1 MLSQNF
7 SGADRVTKL
16 QDTLL
21 YRHFTSR
28 NLEAEPFLNSWTGK
42 RDPVMCMCQK
52 ELVKVARKVD
62 KCCLA
67 KMIEELPDGCICVE
81 LMF

>member
-1 MLSQNF
+1 M
-7 SGADRVTKL
+7 
-16 QDTLL
+16 
-21 YRHFTSR
+21 
-28 NLEAEPFLNSWTGK
+28 